1 MKWKVK
7 YSAEAKRDLEG
18 IYDYISSVL
27 LEPQIARGQVERII
41 SSVKKLDSMPQRY
54 RLCDYELWRNQG
66 VRFLTVDNYIAF
78 YLPNE
83 TDNSVTVIRIMYGG
97 RDIKNLL
104 N

>member
-7 YSAEAKRDLEG
+7 YSAEAKQDLEG

-27 LEPQIARGQVERII
+27 SEPQIAKGQVERIL

-54 RLCDYELWRNQG
+54 RLCDYEKWSKQG
-66 VRFLTVDNYIAF
+66 VRFLTVDNYIVF
-78 YLPNE
+78 YLPDE
-83 TDNSVTVIRIMYGG
+83 ADKSVSVVRIMYGG
-97 RDIKNLL
+97 RDINSIL

>member
-7 YSAEAKRDLEG
+7 YSAEAKQDLEG

-27 LEPQIARGQVERII
+27 LEPQIARGKVERII
-41 SSVKKLDSMPQRY
+41 SYVNKLDSMPQRY
-54 RLCDYELWRNQG
+54 RLCDYEKWSKQG
-66 VRFLTVDNYIAF
+66 VRFLTVDNYIVF
-78 YLPNE
+78 YLPDE

-97 RDIKNLL
+97 RDINNLL

>member
-7 YSAEAKRDLEG
+7 YSAEAKQDLEG

-27 LEPQIARGQVERII
+27 SEPQIAKGQVERIL

-54 RLCDYELWRNQG
+54 RLCDYEKWSKKG
-66 VRFLTVDNYIAF
+66 VRFLTVDNYIVF
-78 YLPNE
+78 YLPDE
-83 TDNSVTVIRIMYGG
+83 TEKSVTVIRIMYGG
-97 RDIKNLL
+97 RDINNIL